1 MISGNKNFNLGKPF
15 SFGRR
20 SEIYTLDKS
29 RVLKLYDRSFPERR
43 VADEFNKTVVVYE
56 SGKVD
61 LPQPLKM
68 VQQEGR
74 FGIVFGR
81 IHGTAFM
88 DLFQR
93 KPWFFLFYIHRIAAL
108 HKQVNAV
115 MVQGLPTQQEEFSSL
130 LESSDKLSL
139 VDKQKLLEVLNEP
152 YEPRLCHGDFHHGNL
167 IQSSDGK
174 TYIIDWMDAFSGDYR
189 LDVALSAVNGVVS
202 DAPPHVPV
210 FYRYAYELL
219 KGWLKLD
226 KRYLAAYGIN
236 EQAMAKHLF
245 LAAGIHLA
253 RCNRSD
259 DSLHRSYFEHS
270 KLGILAL

>member
-1 MISGNKNFNLGKPF
+1 
-15 SFGRR
+15 
-20 SEIYTLDKS
+20 
-29 RVLKLYDRSFPERR
+29 
-43 VADEFNKTVVVYE
+43 
-56 SGKVD
+56 
-61 LPQPLKM
+61 M
-68 VQQEGR
+68 VQEGR

-210 FYRYAYELL
+210 
-219 KGWLKLD
+219 
-226 KRYLAAYGIN
+226 
-236 EQAMAKHLF
+236 
-245 LAAGIHLA
+245 
-253 RCNRSD
+253 
-259 DSLHRSYFEHS
+259 
-270 KLGILAL
+270 